1 MTIDARVAAP
11 SGPGFRQLL
20 PIAVLS
26 VVCALF
32 WTAPGW
38 PQVPDNRGVKLDPE
52 DPVSP
57 AYRDTLDERDT
68 QRLQD
73 AREQGDSFMPMFHGE
88 GRSPGVRRQTDVSPA
103 AGGPERQA
111 RRAAAYRR
119 GSRGGRRRGRGPS
132 TNMSTVLTWTARTA
146 PAGSQRWSTCCWR
159 AGRARPRSHGCAM
172 GGRRHGLPTARRI
185 AGELR
190 PLVRRVAGM
199 PRDCRRY
206 KRGDGF
212 YARTVYAVDS
222 DYPGPVVMELL
233 QPPLT
238 GAVATGGFERA
249 GQRLVLRL
257 TSLTLQGDRTLP
269 VDAWAVDLDC
279 ACYGIEGEVDRH
291 FLSRVV
297 LPAAA
302 RFTEGFLSAVAMPA
316 RTLTHAGRCRAA
328 RTRRGRLVS
337 ASFMRASARRRV
349 RSATSSWPTRPR
361 RPRSASRATPPGG
374 DVRRAAGRWGEEPMG
389 GTDLGGALISLV
401 RDLDPGLMTLVAAA
415 CYLLG
420 LAAFVQGA
428 MRLLRISED
437 RFHGPSAAGTAALLP
452 GLPGHGERPLL
463 AHGRRREPVRRRGHG
478 GLRQPRPRRS
488 GRRLRRPA
496 RRGAHHRRLG
506 RPSGL
511 PARRVR
517 AARGGGRRRL
527 GPARAGPPCTCWAA
541 SAPGMRRA

>member
-1 MTIDARVAAP
+1 MTIDARVAAT

-88 GRSPGVRRQTDVSPA
+88 GRSPGGTQTDVPPA
-103 AGGPERQA
+103 AGGPED
-111 RRAAAYRR
+111 
-119 GSRGGRRRGRGPS
+119 GPS
-132 TNMSTVLTWTARTA
+132 GRSVWAQEPGRPAERPRPVYEHVVRLDAPGADGADGTGGLAALIDVLLEGWTRPPEIARLRYGRAEARVADGAADTGRTA
-146 PAGSQRWSTCCWR
+146 PPRATGGGHAARLSQIR
-159 AGRARPRSHGCAM
+159 A
-172 GGRRHGLPTARRI
+172 
-185 AGELR
+185 
-190 PLVRRVAGM
+190 
-199 PRDCRRY
+199 
-206 KRGDGF
+206 GDGF

-222 DYPGPVVMELL
+222 DYPGPVVLELL

-257 TSLTLQGDRTLP
+257 TSLTWGDRTVP

-302 RFTEGFLSAVAMPA
+302 RFAEGFLSAAAMPA
-316 RTLTHAGRCRAA
+316 RTLTLHDGTVLDERESDGERELYAGLGAAA
-328 RTRRGRLVS
+328 RSLGDILMADAPKETTVRIPRDTPLV
-337 ASFMRASARRRV
+337 AMFAA
-349 RSATSSWPTRPR
+349 
-361 RPRSASRATPPGG
+361 PPGG
-374 DVRRAAGRWGEEPMG
+374 RERTDGRN
-389 GTDLGGALISLV
+389 
-401 RDLDPGLMTLVAAA
+401 
-415 CYLLG
+415 
-420 LAAFVQGA
+420 
-428 MRLLRISED
+428 
-437 RFHGPSAAGTAALLP
+437 
-452 GLPGHGERPLL
+452 
-463 AHGRRREPVRRRGHG
+463 
-478 GLRQPRPRRS
+478 
-488 GRRLRRPA
+488 
-496 RRGAHHRRLG
+496 
-506 RPSGL
+506 
-511 PARRVR
+511 
-517 AARGGGRRRL
+517 
-527 GPARAGPPCTCWAA
+527 
-541 SAPGMRRA
+541 